1 MADVNYREMFANRL
15 RALRNAADLT
25 IEQASERGG
34 LSPNFWG
41 TVERNEQEPCL
52 DSLFGFAEGI
62 GVTPATLLTF
72 ENQHV
77 RSEHRKELNELLDL
91 FTSEQLHV
99 VLQISKVIRGYRLES
114 HS

>member
-1 MADVNYREMFANRL
+1 MGDVSYREVFANRL
-15 RALRNAADLT
+15 RALRITADLT

-52 DSLFGFAEGI
+52 DSIFGFAKGI
-62 GVTPATLLTF
+62 GVTPPTLLTL
-72 ENQHV
+72 ENNDA
-77 RSEHRKELNELLDL
+77 SSKHRKELSELLDL
-91 FTSEQLHV
+91 FTSEQVQL
-99 VLQISKVIRGYRLES
+99 VLQISRLIQGYRLEN

>member
-1 MADVNYREMFANRL
+1 MADLNYREIFANRL
-15 RALRNAADLT
+15 RALRIAADLT

-52 DSLFGFAEGI
+52 DSLFSFARGI
-62 GVTPATLLTF
+62 GVTPPVLLTF
-72 ENQHV
+72 ENHPLRTV
-77 RSEHRKELNELLDL
+77 HRDELNEILDL
-91 FTSEQLHV
+91 FNAEQVHL
-99 VLQISKVIRGYRLES
+99 VLQISKLIQRYRLEL